1 MKLLNGLLALVLL
14 LSACGAPKLS
24 EETLQ
29 ADAAMLAN
37 LQCEAK
43 KLQDERFQLAT
54 DIRMLEDSILNATDS
69 TLIPAYQAK
78 LDALTGTKEDM
89 ALRTKTMADSITH
102 VLEQL
107 HQGTY
112 KDTADRKLL
121 DVALSG
127 QYEQLCK

>member
-43 KLQDERFQLAT
+43 KLQDERFKLAT
-54 DIRMLEDSILNATDS
+54 DIRMLEDSIMTAAS
-69 TLIPAYQAK
+69 SLIPAYQAK
-78 LDALTGTKEDM
+78 LDALAGKKEDM

-112 KDTADRKLL
+112 KDTADRRLL

-127 QYEQLCK
+127 QYEQLCR